1 MSGSAS
7 FYLEDYYKCWKLF
20 TSQGAWSPPYNLPVT
35 DQVLVLQSDANTD
48 NLTKWLFVNSIH
60 FNVPITESDIG
71 IWWST
76 IELIALMIVIRN
88 KENLKVYSFRLT
100 FGVRKWNFVIWLY
113 IPPLML
119 QHDDTLKTNLFNLDC
134 NCSCVNKRRWCCM
147 NRPRVSSPALPISP
161 QKNI

>member
-7 FYLEDYYKCWKLF
+7 FYFEDLYKCWKLF
-20 TSQGAWSPPYNLPVT
+20 TSQEDWSPPYNLPET
-35 DQVLVLQSDANTD
+35 DQVLVLQSDADTD

-88 KENLKVYSFRLT
+88 KENLNVYSF
-100 FGVRKWNFVIWLY
+100 GMRKWNFVIWLY

-134 NCSCVNKRRWCCM
+134 NCSCVNKRRRCCM
-147 NRPRVSSPALPISP
+147 NRPRVSSPALPIFP
-161 QKNI
+161 KNI